1 MELHKYT
8 SCKKPISLLRRQNMT
23 IVFIHNLGYYNLK
36 QNKDNPNDMIK
47 LPNNNI
53 HLSDNVLFKKPHAM
67 ADNSLNITEPQ
78 VKY

>member
-1 MELHKYT
+1 MEPNGVAQIHIVQETNL
-8 SCKKPISLLRRQNMT
+8 SLLRRQNMT

-53 HLSDNVLFKKPHAM
+53 HLSDNVLFKKPQWQ
-67 ADNSLNITEPQ
+67 IIR
-78 VKY
+78 